1 MKITKITCNMMFS
14 LILLTSC
21 DISDKEIEQKAQSYT
36 KSQYGFSIKLN
47 EVEIPGN
54 YKDLLGPD
62 VRIAHV
68 QQVNEPYLQFQL
80 ALDGRISP
88 KVDSDNYK
96 IKKEANDVKEKF
108 NTYYVG
114 KENNDIFTFE
124 QMYMGN
130 IVFDK
135 KRRSRKK
142 KRKNVKK
149 YVTAVFRS
157 NIFLDVNNPVH
168 MEKLAELA
176 RSIQEFNKINGN
188 NKSSVEEITI
198 QLPNAD
204 KELLQSIAVDYIL
217 TADDAKKALERK
229 EHYMEALLLT
239 K

>member
-1 MKITKITCNMMFS
+1 MKITKITCSMMFS

-36 KSQYGFSIKLN
+36 KSQYGFSVKLN
-47 EVEIPGN
+47 EVDIPGN

-68 QQVNEPYLQFQL
+68 QQKNEPYLQFQL
-80 ALDGRISP
+80 TLDGRISP

-108 NTYYVG
+108 NTYYSG
-114 KENNDIFTFE
+114 KENNDLFTFE
-124 QMYMGN
+124 QMYTGN

-135 KRRSRKK
+135 KEEAEKEN
-142 KRKNVKK
+142 KNVKK

-176 RSIQEFNKINGN
+176 RSIQEFNKTNGN
-188 NKSSVEEITI
+188 NKSSVKDITI

-229 EHYMEALLLT
+229 EHYMEALQLM

>member
-1 MKITKITCNMMFS
+1 MFS

-21 DISDKEIEQKAQSYT
+21 DISDKEIKQKAQSYT
-36 KSQYGFSIKLN
+36 KSQYGFSVKLN

-96 IKKEANDVKEKF
+96 IKKEANDLKEKF
-108 NTYYVG
+108 NTYYAG

-124 QMYMGN
+124 QMYTGN

-135 KRRSRKK
+135 KEEAEN
-142 KRKNVKK
+142 KRK
-149 YVTAVFRS
+149 
-157 NIFLDVNNPVH
+157 
-168 MEKLAELA
+168 M
-176 RSIQEFNKINGN
+176 
-188 NKSSVEEITI
+188 
-198 QLPNAD
+198 
-204 KELLQSIAVDYIL
+204 
-217 TADDAKKALERK
+217 
-229 EHYMEALLLT
+229 
-239 K
+239 

>member
-1 MKITKITCNMMFS
+1 MKITKITCSMMFS

-21 DISDKEIEQKAQSYT
+21 DISDKEIKQKAQSYT
-36 KSQYGFSIKLN
+36 KSQYGFSVKLN

-108 NTYYVG
+108 NTYYAG

-124 QMYMGN
+124 QMYTGN

-135 KRRSRKK
+135 KEETEKEK
-142 KRKNVKK
+142 KNVKK

-157 NIFLDVNNPVH
+157 NIFLDVNKPVH

-176 RSIQEFNKINGN
+176 RSIQEFNKTNGN
-188 NKSSVEEITI
+188 NKSSVEDITI

>member
-1 MKITKITCNMMFS
+1 MKITKITCSMMFS

-21 DISDKEIEQKAQSYT
+21 DISDKEIKQKAQSYT
-36 KSQYGFSIKLN
+36 KSQYGFSVKLN

-96 IKKEANDVKEKF
+96 IKKEANDLKEKF
-108 NTYYVG
+108 NTYYAG

-124 QMYMGN
+124 QMYTGN

-135 KRRSRKK
+135 KEEAENVK
-142 KRKNVKK
+142 KNVKK

-176 RSIQEFNKINGN
+176 RSIQEFNKTNGN
-188 NKSSVEEITI
+188 NKSSVEDITI

>member
-124 QMYMGN
+124 QMYTGN

-135 KRRSRKK
+135 KEE
-142 KRKNVKK
+142 
-149 YVTAVFRS
+149 A
-157 NIFLDVNNPVH
+157 
-168 MEKLAELA
+168 EKC
-176 RSIQEFNKINGN
+176 K
-188 NKSSVEEITI
+188 EIGYG
-198 QLPNAD
+198 
-204 KELLQSIAVDYIL
+204 SF
-217 TADDAKKALERK
+217 
-229 EHYMEALLLT
+229 
-239 K
+239 

>member
-1 MKITKITCNMMFS
+1 MKITKITCSMMFS

-108 NTYYVG
+108 NTYYSG
-114 KENNDIFTFE
+114 KENNDLFTFE
-124 QMYMGN
+124 QMYTGN

-135 KRRSRKK
+135 KEEAEKE
-142 KRKNVKK
+142 KK

-188 NKSSVEEITI
+188 NKSSVEDITI

-229 EHYMEALLLT
+229 EHYMEALQLM

>member
-1 MKITKITCNMMFS
+1 MKITKITCSMMFS

-36 KSQYGFSIKLN
+36 KSQYGFSVKLN

-108 NTYYVG
+108 NTYYSG
-114 KENNDIFTFE
+114 KENNDLFTFE
-124 QMYMGN
+124 QMYTGN

-135 KRRSRKK
+135 KEEAEKE
-142 KRKNVKK
+142 KK

-176 RSIQEFNKINGN
+176 RSIQEFNKTNEN
-188 NKSSVEEITI
+188 NKSSVEGITI

>member
-1 MKITKITCNMMFS
+1 MKITKITCSMMFS

-21 DISDKEIEQKAQSYT
+21 DISDKEIKQKAQSYT
-36 KSQYGFSIKLN
+36 KSQYGFSVKLN

-96 IKKEANDVKEKF
+96 IKKEANDLKEKF
-108 NTYYVG
+108 NTYYSG
-114 KENNDIFTFE
+114 KENNDLFTFE
-124 QMYMGN
+124 QMYTGN

-135 KRRSRKK
+135 KEEAEKE
-142 KRKNVKK
+142 KK

-176 RSIQEFNKINGN
+176 RSIQEFNKTNGN
-188 NKSSVEEITI
+188 NKSSVEDITI

>member
-124 QMYMGN
+124 QMYTGN

-135 KRRSRKK
+135 KEEAEKEK
-142 KRKNVKK
+142 KNVKK
-149 YVTAVFRS
+149 YVTTVFRS

-188 NKSSVEEITI
+188 NKSSVEDITI

-229 EHYMEALLLT
+229 EHYMEALQIT

>member
-1 MKITKITCNMMFS
+1 MKITKITCSMMFS

-21 DISDKEIEQKAQSYT
+21 DISDKEIKQKAQSYT
-36 KSQYGFSIKLN
+36 KSQYGFSVKLN

-108 NTYYVG
+108 NTYYAG

-124 QMYMGN
+124 QMYTGN

-135 KRRSRKK
+135 KEETEKEK
-142 KRKNVKK
+142 KNVKK

-176 RSIQEFNKINGN
+176 RSIQEFNKTNGN
-188 NKSSVEEITI
+188 NKSSVEDITI

>member
-1 MKITKITCNMMFS
+1 MKITKITCSMMFS

-36 KSQYGFSIKLN
+36 KSQYGFSVKLN
-47 EVEIPGN
+47 EVDIPGN

-62 VRIAHV
+62 VRIAYV
-68 QQVNEPYLQFQL
+68 QQKNEPYLQFQL
-80 ALDGRISP
+80 TLDGRISP

-108 NTYYVG
+108 NTYYSG
-114 KENNDIFTFE
+114 KENNDLFTFE
-124 QMYMGN
+124 QMYTGN

-135 KRRSRKK
+135 KEEAEKEN
-142 KRKNVKK
+142 KNVKK

-176 RSIQEFNKINGN
+176 RSIQEFNKTNGN
-188 NKSSVEEITI
+188 NKSSVEDITI

-229 EHYMEALLLT
+229 EHYMEALQLM

>member
-88 KVDSDNYK
+88 KVDSDNYI

-124 QMYMGN
+124 QMYTGN

-135 KRRSRKK
+135 KEEAEKEK
-142 KRKNVKK
+142 KNVKK
-149 YVTAVFRS
+149 TVTAVFRS

-176 RSIQEFNKINGN
+176 RSIQEFNKTNGN
-188 NKSSVEEITI
+188 NKSSVEDITI

>member
-1 MKITKITCNMMFS
+1 MKITKITCSMMFS

-21 DISDKEIEQKAQSYT
+21 DISDKEIKQKAQSYT
-36 KSQYGFSIKLN
+36 KSQYGFSVKLN

-96 IKKEANDVKEKF
+96 IKKEANDLKENF
-108 NTYYVG
+108 NTYYAG

-124 QMYMGN
+124 QMYTGN

-135 KRRSRKK
+135 KEEAEKEK
-142 KRKNVKK
+142 KNVKK

-188 NKSSVEEITI
+188 NKSSVEDITI

>member
-1 MKITKITCNMMFS
+1 MKITKITCSLMFS

-36 KSQYGFSIKLN
+36 KSQYGFTVKLN

-68 QQVNEPYLQFQL
+68 QQENEPYLQFQL

-108 NTYYVG
+108 NTYYAG
-114 KENNDIFTFE
+114 KENNDLFTFE
-124 QMYMGN
+124 QMYTGN

-135 KRRSRKK
+135 KEKAEK
-142 KRKNVKK
+142 EKKNVKK
-149 YVTAVFRS
+149 YVTVVFRS

-176 RSIQEFNKINGN
+176 RSIQEFNKTNGN
-188 NKSSVEEITI
+188 NKSSVEDITI

-204 KELLQSIAVDYIL
+204 KELLQSIALDYIL

-229 EHYMEALLLT
+229 EHYMETLQLT